1 MTIDEIREKY
11 GDERGYVKCH
21 NCPCEIGEGAEYCA
35 CEVGEDCNGRSDA
48 YTAIQNYFNATK
60 ATTDTPND
68 TVSHPAH
75 YTNGGMECIDEMI
88 LIFGKEAVKHFCLCN
103 AWKYRRRA
111 LYKNGEE
118 DMQKSHWYL
127 EKYKELGGDANE

>member
-1 MTIDEIREKY
+1 MTIEEIKEKY
-11 GDERGYVKCH
+11 GDSEGYVTCD
-21 NCPCEIGEGAEYCA
+21 NCPSNCCP
-35 CEVGEDCNGRSDA
+35 RSCTGYDDA
-48 YTAIQNYFNATK
+48 YEAIQKYLDKTEPTND
-60 ATTDTPND
+60 TTND
-68 TVSHPAH
+68 TVFHPAH

-127 EKYKELGGDANE
+127 EKYKELGGATDE